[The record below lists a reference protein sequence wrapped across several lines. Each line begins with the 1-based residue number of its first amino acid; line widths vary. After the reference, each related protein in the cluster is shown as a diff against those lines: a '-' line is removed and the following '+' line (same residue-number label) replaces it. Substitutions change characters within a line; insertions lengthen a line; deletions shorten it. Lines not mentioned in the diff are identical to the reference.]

1 MTNTAIFQVTQ
12 TERRIAFTLSLP
24 RLGRRRTAQ
33 AAAPDWPAG
42 PSAGG
47 MRLSE
52 PAPMQ
57 MRKERI
63 LCPSRQTPC
72 EAIRTLLF

>member
-33 AAAPDWPAG
+33 AAAPGRPFGPAEC
-42 PSAGG
+42 AY
-47 MRLSE
+47 LS
-52 PAPMQ
+52 Q
-57 MRKERI
+57 
-63 LCPSRQTPC
+63 RQC
-72 EAIRTLLF
+72 R